1 MYSVNPIFHLRPLGV
16 TGNSRLPRAK
26 PAPDQTSIELVSDR
40 EKDAYFFRSL
50 EQAGI
55 LLNAPQIKAVRH
67 GKGPLLTLAGAGCGK
82 TTVLTS
88 RTGYLIQVANVPAGS
103 ILLVTFTS
111 KAAGEMKSRI
121 ASIPGIRPAAAR
133 AVQARTFHSFALM
146 LLRHYGM
153 TEDIFGDTK
162 AQHTIIKMIQRKH
175 GLSDAFQ
182 PESLLSSLSAWKMEG
197 KTADE
202 LPDTS
207 REERETKQILLGY
220 EAWKKE
226 RHKIDFDDILLHANR
241 LLSDPNIL
249 RPLQQRFQYIMVDEF
264 QDTNGLQYEI
274 VRKLA
279 AAHRNLMVVGDDDQT
294 IYTFN
299 GAKQEVILE
308 FDKLYPGA
316 SVITLDINY
325 RSDAHILG
333 LGTEIIKHNK
343 KRRYKRLVSAGKQ
356 GSQPLYATPS
366 GVEEEAAWIVS
377 HLQEQIG
384 SEQHSYKDIAILHRT
399 ASSSRA
405 IFEQL
410 VLKDVPFIQHGA
422 GPVFYDQSLV
432 KPLMDH
438 LRLSLNPR
446 NFEAIPS
453 TLGPLYIS
461 RDAGLLYL
469 DQQEKQQPK
478 KYPLIH
484 FTRWEQ
490 LKPFQQEAV
499 KERIK
504 LIKMLKSMTPLAA
517 IQEMRRQFYDSY
529 MESGDPSIYT
539 HYRETILETLDEL
552 EAAVKRFETVESF
565 VAFADELTRRH
576 KEMESLQAASDSD
589 AVQLMTIHRAKGL
602 EFPIVYLIGASEG
615 ILPHSSALTKDAP
628 EDRKAALNT
637 GASST
642 EVEEALLEE
651 ERRLA
656 YVAVTR
662 AKKQLY
668 ITSPASQHGK
678 PAPVSRFLLEAF
690 GIIDSQDQRG
700 PVNERKAYTRDPSR
714 SKEKEHSRSDRSSHQ
729 RMETVPVWSCTSSSC
744 PAWIR
749 QHPAQGTSKPS
760 NKPPSCPL
768 CKSAMEKSMREVPA
782 IPKHYR

>member
-1 MYSVNPIFHLRPLGV
+1 MHNMSPIFHLRPLGV
-16 TGNSRLPRAK
+16 TGNAWAPKAK
-26 PAPDQTSIELVSDR
+26 PAPEQTSLELVSDH
-40 EKDAYFFRSL
+40 EEDAYFFRSL
-50 EQAGI
+50 EKAGI
-55 LLNAPQIKAVRH
+55 ILNGPQIKAVRH
-67 GKGPLLTLAGAGCGK
+67 GRGPLLTLAGAGCGK
-82 TTVLTS
+82 TTVLTA

-121 ASIPGIRPAAAR
+121 ASIPGVRSAAAR

-197 KTADE
+197 RIAED
-202 LPDTS
+202 LPDSS
-207 REERETKQILLGY
+207 REEREVKQILLGY

-226 RHKIDFDDILLHANR
+226 RHKMDFDDILLHANR
-241 LLSDPNIL
+241 LLSDPGVL

-299 GAKQEVILE
+299 GARQEVILE
-308 FDKLYPGA
+308 FDKMYPGA
-316 SVITLDINY
+316 KIVTLDINY

-333 LGTEIIKHNK
+333 LGTEIIRYNK
-343 KRRYKRLVSAGKQ
+343 KRRYKKLVSAGSP
-356 GSQPLYATPS
+356 GSQPLYATPA
-366 GVEEEAAWIVS
+366 GAEEEAALVVS
-377 HLQEQIG
+377 HLQEQVEAG
-384 SEQHSYKDIAILHRT
+384 QHAYKDIAILHRT

-405 IFEQL
+405 MFEQL
-410 VLKDVPFIQHGA
+410 VLKDIPFIQHGA
-422 GPVFYDQSLV
+422 GPVFYDQTLV
-432 KPLMDH
+432 KPLIDH

-446 NFEAIPS
+446 NLDAISS

-461 RDAGLLYL
+461 RDAGLDYMK
-469 DQQEKQQPK
+469 QQEKQQAK

-484 FTRWEQ
+484 FTRWDK

-504 LIKMLKSMTPLAA
+504 LIKMLASMTPLAA
-517 IQEMRRQFYDSY
+517 IQEMRRQFYDAY
-529 MESGDPSIYT
+529 MESGDPNIYT
-539 HYRETILETLDEL
+539 HYRETMLETLDEL
-552 EAAVKRFETVESF
+552 ETAVKRFETVESF
-565 VAFADELTRRH
+565 VSFADELSRRH
-576 KEMESLQAASDSD
+576 REMESLQAASDSD
-589 AVQLMTIHRAKGL
+589 AVQLMTIHRSKGL
-602 EFPIVYLIGASEG
+602 EFPCVYLIGASEG

-628 EDRKAALNT
+628 EDRKAALSH
-637 GASST
+637 GSSPT

-662 AKKQLY
+662 AKKQLF

-690 GIIDSQDQRG
+690 GIKDAASKRG
-700 PVNERKAYTRDPSR
+700 AMNERKPHAKEGSGY
-714 SKEKEHSRSDRSSHQ
+714 KEKSNHRSGEASQQ
-729 RMETVPVWSCTSSSC
+729 RMETVPVWSCTSGSC

-749 QHPAQGTSKPS
+749 QHPAKEKD
-760 NKPPSCPL
+760 KPPACPL
-768 CKSAMEKSMREVPA
+768 CKSVMEKSTREVPA
-782 IPKHYR
+782 TPKQHR